1 MVEFKVGDK
10 VIPRI
15 DDQDRAE
22 ATVVG
27 VWGEY
32 LWLDEGDPQPST
44 VLSMNCRPPNV
55 PVEGYGDLK

>member
-15 DDQDRAE
+15 DGEDGGV

-27 VWGEY
+27 VWKEY
-32 LWLDEGDPQPST
+32 LWLDEGNVAPST
-44 VLSMNCRPPNV
+44 VEALNCRPPGV
-55 PVEGYGDLK
+55 PAKNYGENK